1 MVIFVMQ
8 KAFQFQHNFV
18 CSPGLKG
25 QLQGIVWLNCEYHGA
40 WKGRKQKCEL
50 YLCKKNI
57 GRGEAANTFKILEK

>member
-25 QLQGIVWLNCEYHGA
+25 QLQGIV
-40 WKGRKQKCEL
+40 
-50 YLCKKNI
+50 
-57 GRGEAANTFKILEK
+57 